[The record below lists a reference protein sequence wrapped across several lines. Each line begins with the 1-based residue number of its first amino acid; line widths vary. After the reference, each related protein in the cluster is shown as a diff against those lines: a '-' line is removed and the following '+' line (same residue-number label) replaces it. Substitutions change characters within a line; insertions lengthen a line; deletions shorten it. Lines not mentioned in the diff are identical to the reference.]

1 MDHINL
7 QSDTAPKIGMWLFLF
22 TEMLFFGALFLLY
35 SVYRTNYSIDFH
47 SASSELNITIGTFN
61 TIILL
66 TSSLFMALSISAIQ
80 KQYKKLSIIFL
91 ILTIFLGMLF
101 LVNKYFE
108 WSEKIHHYIYPGSIE
123 LLKQNKGVI
132 LFYGLY
138 YTITGIHGLHVLIG
152 VVLLSVMLILII
164 KEKIPTAKSFIKLE
178 NSGLYWHLVDIIWI
192 FIFPLFYLIV

>member
-7 QSDTAPKIGMWLFLF
+7 QTDTASKIGMWLFLF

-47 SASSELNITIGTFN
+47 SVSSELNITIGTFN

-80 KQYKKLSIIFL
+80 KQHKKLSMIFL
-91 ILTIFLGMLF
+91 VLTIFLGILF
-101 LVNKYFE
+101 LANKYFE
-108 WSEKIHHYIYPGSIE
+108 WSEKIHHGFYPGSIE
-123 LLKQNKGVI
+123 LLKQNKGSI
-132 LFYGLY
+132 IFYGLY

-164 KEKIPTAKSFIKLE
+164 KEKIPTAKNFIKLE
-178 NSGLYWHLVDIIWI
+178 NSGLYWHLVDVIWI
-192 FIFPLFYLIV
+192 FIFPLFYLIS